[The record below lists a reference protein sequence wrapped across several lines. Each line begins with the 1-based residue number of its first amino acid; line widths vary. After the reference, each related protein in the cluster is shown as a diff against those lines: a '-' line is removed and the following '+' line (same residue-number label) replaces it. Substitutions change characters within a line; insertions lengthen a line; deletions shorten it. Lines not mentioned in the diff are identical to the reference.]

1 MYLNMGGDFKMK
13 SIFNLN
19 SFNKKLLAIFL
30 TLTIIPLIISVI
42 IIYLVTEQGFTK
54 LVMNQ
59 QVETMHTIQ
68 TQLKKVSEDLLDI
81 TTIYAKDE
89 ELITAFQTKE
99 RDVLLGEVNLI
110 YPRLQDEHKLDVFE
124 FGDTSGA
131 VLLRGH
137 NSEKHGDDKSG
148 ILAIQY
154 ALDGQAISGFEFG
167 SSGLAVRA
175 FAPIID
181 NGKVIGTMQ
190 TGVDDSFLKDINNML
205 ENVVID
211 LYDQD
216 GTIVISSN
224 EEKIGE
230 SIEDASILKSAEL
243 GETISQSENDIL
255 ASYLPMYDPTNS
267 EVIGVIGINQDI
279 SVIQNTKQQIAL
291 MAFIITVVTLVI
303 VLFVSI
309 KFSSSV
315 SKPIKNIAR
324 IMKELSNGNLTVAI
338 KDSERNDE
346 IGQLTGTMQVM
357 KTALHNMIEQ
367 VANASFSVSTQSEEL
382 TQSAVDVKMGSEQ
395 IAMTMQEIASGSEKQ
410 ADSAGEL
417 AHTMGTF
424 ATKVRESSEKGE
436 QIQVSSIDVLA
447 MSNEGKELIEASNR
461 QMMKIDQIVQEV
473 VRKMDNLDYQTQ
485 EISKLVFVIQEVA
498 NQTNLLSLNAAIE
511 AARAGE
517 NGKGFAVVAGEVRKL
532 SKQVSVSVTD
542 ITEIVT
548 NIQTESTDVTESLQ
562 SGYKEV
568 ELGTLHIKTTG
579 ETFNGIDK
587 AVIEMVEN
595 IKLITENLSG
605 FAVNSEEMSSFV
617 EEIAAIS
624 EESAA
629 GVEETAATSIQS
641 SSSME
646 EVAGGSEQ
654 LAKLAEE
661 LKVLVHYF
669 KI

>member
-1 MYLNMGGDFKMK
+1 MKNIFK
-13 SIFNLN
+13 LN

-30 TLTIIPLIISVI
+30 TLTIIPLLITVI
-42 IIYLVTEQGFTK
+42 IIYFVTEQGFTK
-54 LVMNQ
+54 LMTNQ
-59 QVETMHTIQ
+59 QEETLHTIQ
-68 TQLKKVSEDLLDI
+68 AQFNKVSEDLLDI
-81 TTIYAKDE
+81 TTLYAKDE

-99 RDVLLGEVNLI
+99 RDELLQEVNQL
-110 YPRLQDEHKLDVFE
+110 YPRLETEHKLDVFE
-124 FGDTSGA
+124 FGDTSGT

-137 NSEKHGDDKSG
+137 NPEKHGDDKSG
-148 ILAIQY
+148 LSAIQY
-154 ALDGQAISGFEFG
+154 ALEGQAISGFEFG

-175 FAPIID
+175 FAPIVD

-190 TGVDDSFLKDINNML
+190 TGVDDSFLMEINNML
-205 ENVVID
+205 ENVGID

-230 SIEDASILKSAEL
+230 SIEDSSILKSAEL
-243 GETISQSENDIL
+243 GETISHSKKDIL

-291 MAFIITVVTLVI
+291 TAFIITVITLVI
-303 VLFVSI
+303 VLIVSI

-315 SKPIKNIAR
+315 SRPIKNIAR
-324 IMKELSNGNLTVAI
+324 IMKELSNGNLTVSI
-338 KDSERNDE
+338 KESKRNDE
-346 IGQLTGTMQVM
+346 IGELTGTMQTM
-357 KTALHNMIEQ
+357 KTALHHTIEQ
-367 VANASFSVSTQSEEL
+367 VTNASFSVSAQSEEL
-382 TQSAVDVKMGSEQ
+382 TQSAVDVKVGSEQ

-424 ATKVRESSEKGE
+424 AAKVRESSERGE

-447 MSNEGKELIEASNR
+447 MSNEGSELIESSNR

-473 VRKMDNLDYQTQ
+473 VKKMDILDDQAQ
-485 EISKLVFVIQEVA
+485 EISELVFVIQEVA

-517 NGKGFAVVAGEVRKL
+517 NGKGFAVVAGEVKKL
-532 SKQVSVSVTD
+532 SEQVSASVTD
-542 ITEIVT
+542 ITKIVT

-579 ETFNGIDK
+579 ETFNGINK
-587 AVIEMVEN
+587 AVTEMVEN

-605 FAVNSEEMSSFV
+605 FAVNSEEMSSSV
-617 EEIAAIS
+617 EEIAAIT

-661 LKVLVHYF
+661 LNVLVRHF

>member
-1 MYLNMGGDFKMK
+1 MKNIFK
-13 SIFNLN
+13 LN

-30 TLTIIPLIISVI
+30 TLTIIPLLITVI
-42 IIYLVTEQGFTK
+42 IIYFVTEQGFTK
-54 LVMNQ
+54 LMTNQ
-59 QVETMHTIQ
+59 QVETLHTIQ
-68 TQLKKVSEDLLDI
+68 AQFNKVSEDLLDI
-81 TTIYAKDE
+81 TTLYAKDE
-89 ELITAFQTKE
+89 ELITAFRTKE
-99 RDVLLGEVNLI
+99 RDELLQEVNQL
-110 YPRLQDEHKLDVFE
+110 YPRLQAEHKLDVFE

-137 NSEKHGDDKSG
+137 NPEKYGDDKSG
-148 ILAIQY
+148 LSAIQY

-175 FAPIID
+175 FAPIVD
-181 NGKVIGTMQ
+181 NGKVSGTMQ
-190 TGVDDSFLKDINNML
+190 TGVDDSFLKEINNML

-230 SIEDASILKSAEL
+230 SIEDSSILKSAEL

-417 AHTMGTF
+417 AHTMGKF
-424 ATKVRESSEKGE
+424 AAKVRESSEKGE

-517 NGKGFAVVAGEVRKL
+517 NG
-532 SKQVSVSVTD
+532 
-542 ITEIVT
+542 
-548 NIQTESTDVTESLQ
+548 
-562 SGYKEV
+562 
-568 ELGTLHIKTTG
+568 
-579 ETFNGIDK
+579 
-587 AVIEMVEN
+587 
-595 IKLITENLSG
+595 
-605 FAVNSEEMSSFV
+605 
-617 EEIAAIS
+617 
-624 EESAA
+624 
-629 GVEETAATSIQS
+629 
-641 SSSME
+641 
-646 EVAGGSEQ
+646 
-654 LAKLAEE
+654 
-661 LKVLVHYF
+661 
-669 KI
+669 

>member
-1 MYLNMGGDFKMK
+1 MKNIFK
-13 SIFNLN
+13 LN

-30 TLTIIPLIISVI
+30 TLTIIPLLITVI
-42 IIYLVTEQGFTK
+42 IIYIVTEQGFTK
-54 LVMNQ
+54 LMTNQ
-59 QVETMHTIQ
+59 QEETLHTIQ
-68 TQLKKVSEDLLDI
+68 AQFNKVSEDLLDI
-81 TTIYAKDE
+81 TTLYAKDE

-99 RDVLLGEVNLI
+99 RDELLQEVNQL
-110 YPRLQDEHKLDVFE
+110 YPRLQTEHKLDVFE
-124 FGDTSGA
+124 FGDTSGT

-137 NSEKHGDDKSG
+137 NPEKHGDDKSG
-148 ILAIQY
+148 LSAIQY
-154 ALDGQAISGFEFG
+154 ALEGQAISGFEFG

-175 FAPIID
+175 FSPIVD

-190 TGVDDSFLKDINNML
+190 TGVDDFFLKEINNML
-205 ENVVID
+205 ENVGID

-230 SIEDASILKSAEL
+230 SIEDSSILKSAEL
-243 GETISQSENDIL
+243 GETISHSKKDIL

-291 MAFIITVVTLVI
+291 TAFILTVITLVI
-303 VLFVSI
+303 VLIVSI

-324 IMKELSNGNLTVAI
+324 IMKELSNGNLTVSI
-338 KDSERNDE
+338 KESKRNDE
-346 IGQLTGTMQVM
+346 IGELTGTMQTM
-357 KTALHNMIEQ
+357 KTALHHTIEQ
-367 VANASFSVSTQSEEL
+367 VTNASFSVSAQSEEL
-382 TQSAVDVKMGSEQ
+382 TQSAVDVRAGSEQ
-395 IAMTMQEIASGSEKQ
+395 IAMTMQEIAFGSEKQ

-417 AHTMGTF
+417 AHTMGNF
-424 ATKVRESSEKGE
+424 AAKVRESSEKGE

-447 MSNEGKELIEASNR
+447 MSNEGRELIESSNR

-473 VRKMDNLDYQTQ
+473 VRKMDILDDQTQ

-517 NGKGFAVVAGEVRKL
+517 NGKGFAVVAGEVKKL
-532 SKQVSVSVTD
+532 SEQVSASVTD

-579 ETFNGIDK
+579 ETFNGINK
-587 AVIEMVEN
+587 AVTEMVEN

-605 FAVNSEEMSSFV
+605 FAVNSEEMSSSV
-617 EEIAAIS
+617 EEIAAIT

-661 LKVLVHYF
+661 LNVLVRHF